1 MSAAADIT
9 IVDYGVGNLGSLR
22 NAIAKVG
29 HAAEISGDP
38 ATIAAAHRLIL
49 PGVGAFDRAVEQL
62 AARGLGEAVVEA
74 ARERGV
80 PLAGVC
86 LGMQL
91 LMDGSDEGVLP
102 GLGLIPGR
110 VRRFPDAIDGR
121 RLLVPHMG
129 WSTVSAAKPSRLA
142 PSLTDGGRFYF
153 VHSYA
158 VEPDRDE
165 DVLTWT
171 EYGEPFRFRDRARQR
186 PGHPVPPREEPPP
199 RPGGAARI
207 RGGWRADARRPPNH
221 PRAAAGGRAAREDHA
236 SSPTRDTSA
245 TR

>member
-49 PGVGAFDRAVEQL
+49 PGVGAFDRAVAQL

-158 VEPDRDE
+158 VEPDRAE

-171 EYGEPFRFRDRARQR
+171 EYGIRFASTIERDNVLGIQF
-186 PGHPVPPREEPPP
+186 HPEKSHRFGLAILREFAE
-199 RPGGAARI
+199 
-207 RGGWRADARRPPNH
+207 
-221 PRAAAGGRAAREDHA
+221 AG
-236 SSPTRDTSA
+236 S
-245 TR
+245 